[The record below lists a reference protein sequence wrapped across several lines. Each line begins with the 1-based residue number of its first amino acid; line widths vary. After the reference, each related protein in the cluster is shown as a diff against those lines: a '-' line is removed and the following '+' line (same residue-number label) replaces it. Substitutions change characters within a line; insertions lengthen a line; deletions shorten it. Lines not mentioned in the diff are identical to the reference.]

1 MYQKMEQYS
10 KIRYWIEDLPKRGK
24 IVFSQQEIEK
34 QFPHLSLDSIRS
46 SLYRLVAK
54 KKIQSVWHGFFVIV
68 PVEYGLK
75 GIVPP
80 IEYIDHL
87 MKYLGKDYYISLL
100 SAAAMQGAAHQQPM
114 EFYVIT
120 NSDNLR
126 DKLKGDIKI
135 NFATKKNIPTQYLTQ
150 IMTNSGYVN
159 VSTPELTAFDLIVY
173 AKNIGGMNRVATVLS
188 ELAEAM
194 NFEKSAVDFFKL
206 FSNAA
211 IQRLGY
217 LLELLEFNDL
227 SDTLEEK
234 SKQAGI
240 KFKKYPLSAVAK
252 DVNLSGYPID
262 DKWKIIINTQIE
274 IDEL

>member
-75 GIVPP
+75 GVVPP
-80 IEYIDHL
+80 VEYIDHL

-100 SAAAMQGAAHQQPM
+100 SAAALHGAAHQQPM

-194 NFEKSAVDFFKL
+194 NFEKSDVDFFKL

-217 LLELLEFNDL
+217 LLELLGFNDL

-234 SKQAGI
+234 SKQADI

-252 DVNLSGYPID
+252 GANLSGCPID
-262 DKWKIIINTQIE
+262 DKWKIIINTPIE
-274 IDEL
+274 IDDI